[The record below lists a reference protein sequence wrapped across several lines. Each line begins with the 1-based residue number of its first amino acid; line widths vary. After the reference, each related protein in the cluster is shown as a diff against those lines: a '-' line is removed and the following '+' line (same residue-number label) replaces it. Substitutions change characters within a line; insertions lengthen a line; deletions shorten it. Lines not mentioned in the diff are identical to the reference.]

1 MGWGEVINDGFG
13 MVLDGTPAA
22 ENNLT
27 QMLFWDVNN
36 DISRRAWE
44 RNDEALFAIK
54 REMERTPELKV
65 TLPEIADDNLIDGLK
80 F

>member
-1 MGWGEVINDGFG
+1 
-13 MVLDGTPAA
+13 MVLDGSPAA

-36 DISRRAWE
+36 GISRRAWA
-44 RNDEALFAIK
+44 RNEEALFAIR
-54 REMERTPELKV
+54 REMERTPGLKV
-65 TLPEIADDNLIDGLK
+65 TLPEIADDKLIDGLN